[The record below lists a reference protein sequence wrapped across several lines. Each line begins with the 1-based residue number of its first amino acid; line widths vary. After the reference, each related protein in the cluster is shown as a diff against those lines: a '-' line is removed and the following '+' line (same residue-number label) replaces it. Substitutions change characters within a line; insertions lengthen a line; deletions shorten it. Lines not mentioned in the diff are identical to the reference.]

1 MANIQQLEKLRP
13 LGKLEQV
20 SATCHHLGF
29 FNNVGLSVHYSLSQ
43 LVQPTAFDL
52 RHLIHLAVG
61 RVVQKY
67 RILSAIPVNEDTPDA
82 HFASL
87 PSVDLSRSI
96 KFLTRSQPW
105 IDLGQGQ
112 DRELD
117 AILED
122 QHNTDFKTGY
132 GTEPFW
138 RMIVLQS
145 AEQKMDF
152 TAAFIYHHAIG
163 DGVSGLVF
171 HKSFHDALEAFTSTP
186 APCFKQEETVA
197 PKEDAMILPA
207 LGQLHPL
214 PIDPAPPANAAES
227 FNQWTGNCIQ
237 HPCKSRWTCFHL
249 SPTVSKSFFLKCKQ
263 NGLSVTSVVSST
275 LATVLFDILPPDVEA
290 LTCII
295 PINLRPWLQLPRE
308 VGDDALGTYIDAT
321 RVLFKRPE
329 QIPKASHLVNNV
341 WTAAR
346 KVSGIVNDYLSNVS
360 PSGEPYTAVS
370 ALETIPDVSAIFK
383 PMIGKPRDASFEV
396 TNVGIFPARV
406 TPETSEAS
414 IWQVGKV
421 VLSRSCLVT
430 GAAVTVSV
438 ATGGDGSMTIGYS
451 WQEGIVSD
459 ELVEEIN
466 QRVGECLR
474 EI

>member
-1 MANIQQLEKLRP
+1 MASIQQLEKLRP

-29 FNNVGLSVHYSLSQ
+29 FNNVGLSVHYRLSR
-43 LVQPTAFDL
+43 LFPPIAFDL
-52 RHLIHLAVG
+52 CDLIHLAVG
-61 RVVQKY
+61 NVVQKY
-67 RILSAIPVNEDTPDA
+67 RILSAIPINEDTPDA

-87 PSVDLSRSI
+87 LSVDLSRSI
-96 KFLTRSQPW
+96 KFLTRSKPW
-105 IDLGQGQ
+105 NDLGEAE

-138 RMIVLQS
+138 RIIVLQS

-152 TAAFIYHHAIG
+152 TVSFIYHHAIG

-171 HKSFHDALEAFTSTP
+171 HKTFHDALEVFSSTP
-186 APCFKQEETVA
+186 APCLRREETVV
-197 PKEDAMILPA
+197 PKEDAKILPA

-214 PIDPAPPANAAES
+214 PINPAPPANATGS

-237 HPCKSRWTCFHL
+237 HPCKSRWTSLHL
-249 SPTVSKSFFLKCKQ
+249 PPIVSNSFFLKCKQ

-275 LATVLFDILPPDVEA
+275 LATVLFDILPLDVGA

-308 VGDDALGTYIDAT
+308 VGDDALGTYFDAT

-329 QIPKASHLVNNV
+329 RIPNNPHSANDV
-341 WTAAR
+341 WIAAR

-370 ALETIPDVSAIFK
+370 TLETIPDVSTIFK
-383 PMIGKPRDASFEV
+383 PMIGEPRDAAFEV
-396 TNVGIFPARV
+396 TNVGIFPTRA
-406 TPETSEAS
+406 TPETNEAS

-421 VLSRSCLVT
+421 VLSRSSLVT

-451 WQEGIVSD
+451 WQEGVVSD
-459 ELVEEIN
+459 DLVEKIN
-466 QRVGECLR
+466 RLVGECLR

>member
-1 MANIQQLEKLRP
+1 
-13 LGKLEQV
+13 V
-20 SATCHHLGF
+20 SAACHHLGF
-29 FNNVGLSVHYSLSQ
+29 FNNVGLSVHYKLSQ
-43 LVQPTAFDL
+43 LSPPITFDI
-52 RHLIHLAVG
+52 RDLIYLAVG
-61 RVVQKY
+61 NVVKKH

-105 IDLGQGQ
+105 NDLEEQE

-122 QHNTDFKTGY
+122 QHNTDFKTEY
-132 GTEPFW
+132 GTVPFW
-138 RMIVLQS
+138 RIVVLQS

-152 TAAFIYHHAIG
+152 TISFIYHHAIG
-163 DGVSGLVF
+163 DGVSGLIF
-171 HKSFHDALEAFTSTP
+171 HKAFHDALEVISSSP
-186 APCFKQEETVA
+186 APCFKGEETVA
-197 PKEDAMILPA
+197 PNEDANILPA

-214 PIDPAPPANAAES
+214 PINPAPPANTTES
-227 FNQWTGNCIQ
+227 LNQWTGNCIQ
-237 HPCKSRWTCFHL
+237 HPCKSRWTSFSL
-249 SPTVSKSFFLKCKQ
+249 SPNVSKAFFLKCKQ

-308 VGDDALGTYIDAT
+308 ASDDAMGSYIDAT
-321 RVLFKRPE
+321 RVLFRRPE
-329 QIPKASHLVNNV
+329 KSFKALDSVNNL

-346 KVSGIVNDYLSNVS
+346 TVSGTVNDYLSSIS

-370 ALETIPDVSAIFK
+370 VLETIPDVSAIFQ
-383 PMIGKPRDASFEV
+383 PMIGKPRDAAFEV
-396 TNVGIFPARV
+396 TNVGLFSARASS
-406 TPETSEAS
+406 ETNKAS

-421 VLSRSCLVT
+421 VLSRSSLVT

-451 WQEGIVSD
+451 WQEGVVD
-459 ELVEEIN
+459 DDLVEKMK
-466 QRVGECLR
+466 QLVGEYLR
-474 EI
+474 EIW

>member
-1 MANIQQLEKLRP
+1 M
-13 LGKLEQV
+13 

-43 LVQPTAFDL
+43 LVPPTVLDL

-61 RVVQKY
+61 KVVKKY
-67 RILSAIPVNEDTPDA
+67 RILSAIPVNEDAPDA
-82 HFASL
+82 YFASL
-87 PSVDLSRSI
+87 SSVDLSRSI

-105 IDLGQGQ
+105 NDLGEGQ

-122 QHNTDFKTGY
+122 QHNTDFKIGY

-138 RMIVLQS
+138 RIIVLQS
-145 AEQKMDF
+145 AEQKLDF

-186 APCFKQEETVA
+186 AACFTREETVA
-197 PKEDAMILPA
+197 SKEDAMILPA

-214 PIDPAPPANAAES
+214 PINPEPPANAAES
-227 FNQWTGNCIQ
+227 FHQWTGNCIQ

-263 NGLSVTSVVSST
+263 NELSVTSVVSST

-308 VGDDALGTYIDAT
+308 VGDDALGTYFDAT

-329 QIPKASHLVNNV
+329 QIPMAPHSVDV

-346 KVSGIVNDYLSNVS
+346 KVSSIVNDYLSNVS

-383 PMIGKPRDASFEV
+383 PMIGKPRDAAFEV
-396 TNVGIFPARV
+396 TNVGIFATRA